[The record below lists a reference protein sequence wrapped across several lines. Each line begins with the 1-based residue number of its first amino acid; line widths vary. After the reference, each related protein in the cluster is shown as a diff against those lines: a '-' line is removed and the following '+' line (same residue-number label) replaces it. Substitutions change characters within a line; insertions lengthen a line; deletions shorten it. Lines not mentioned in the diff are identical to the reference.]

1 MDRSETVNRALIVA
15 GTVVAVELCM
25 IAWVRSN
32 FLRVSTRS
40 SLVVVTLGDAIVL
53 AIGVPVGNA

>member
-1 MDRSETVNRALIVA
+1 VA
-15 GTVVAVELCM
+15 WIVVAVELWV
-25 IAWVRSN
+25 IVWVRSN